1 MDLGFDIFR
10 TLDDGTPLWIKQV
23 ATLDDGKK
31 SLEALMSAAP
41 GEYFIRDASTG
52 EIVLRMGCNSTRLTR
67 TSTRGASGAS
77 RSLAHPA
84 HTGFAVFFGRPLT

>member
-31 SLEALMSAAP
+31 QLEALVSAEPA
-41 GEYFIRDASTG
+41 EYFIRDASTG
-52 EIVLRMGCNSTRLTR
+52 EIVCRL
-67 TSTRGASGAS
+67 GAIP
-77 RSLAHPA
+77 PA
-84 HTGFAVFFGRPLT
+84 

>member
-31 SLEALMSAAP
+31 SLGALISEAPA
-41 GEYFIRDASTG
+41 EYFIRDASTG
-52 EIVLRMGCNSTRLTR
+52 EIVLRMG
-67 TSTRGASGAS
+67 GIA
-77 RSLAHPA
+77 PA
-84 HTGFAVFFGRPLT
+84 

>member
-10 TLDDGTPLWIKQV
+10 KLDDGTPLWIKQV

-31 SLEALMSAAP
+31 HLETLISSVP

-52 EIVLRMGCNSTRLTR
+52 EIIFKWDGVS
-67 TSTRGASGAS
+67 
-77 RSLAHPA
+77 PA
-84 HTGFAVFFGRPLT
+84 

>member
-10 TLDDGTPLWIKQV
+10 TLDGGTPLWIKQV

-31 SLEALMSAAP
+31 HLDELISATP

-52 EIVLRMGCNSTRLTR
+52 EIVFR
-67 TSTRGASGAS
+67 SGAIP
-77 RSLAHPA
+77 PA
-84 HTGFAVFFGRPLT
+84 

>member
-10 TLDDGTPLWIKQV
+10 TLENGTPLWIKQV

-31 SLEALMSAAP
+31 HLEALISAAP

-52 EIVLRMGCNSTRLTR
+52 EIALRLGSI
-67 TSTRGASGAS
+67 SSS
-77 RSLAHPA
+77 
-84 HTGFAVFFGRPLT
+84 

>member
-23 ATLDDGKK
+23 ASLDDGKK
-31 SLEALMSAAP
+31 HLEALMSAAP

-52 EIVLRMGCNSTRLTR
+52 EIVLKW
-67 TSTRGASGAS
+67 GAIP
-77 RSLAHPA
+77 PA
-84 HTGFAVFFGRPLT
+84 

>member
-10 TLDDGTPLWIKQV
+10 KLDDNTPLWIMQV

-31 SLEALMSAAP
+31 HLETLISAAP

-52 EIVLRMGCNSTRLTR
+52 EIALRLG
-67 TSTRGASGAS
+67 
-77 RSLAHPA
+77 SLAP
-84 HTGFAVFFGRPLT
+84 T